1 MADYIEID
9 ENFRIVTYFGLIHFA
24 IRQSAPFVKI
34 YPVVSVSDANIYF
47 PDIQGQIYGTEIG
60 DLLVFDDEL
69 IMLDISTQRRK
80 LDKFW
85 QNVNKRIKFIAEFMS
100 KTSAVLVVTY
110 TEEFDISV
118 IFNCKIQK
126 IYQLDI
132 SNEPPTVD
140 EFLSLI
146 KEHEEPEDLED

>member
-24 IRQSAPFVKI
+24 IRQYAPFVKI
-34 YPVVSVSDANIYF
+34 YPVISVSDANIYF

-80 LDKFW
+80 LDNFW
-85 QNVNKRIKFIAEFMS
+85 QNVAKRINFIAEFMS

-110 TEEFDISV
+110 TEEFDITV
-118 IFNCKIQK
+118 IFNRKIQK

-140 EFLSLI
+140 DFLALI
-146 KEHEEPEDLED
+146 DNEANEE